1 MSEDARHI
9 EYIDLIVKD
18 LSRELSE
25 QERSKLDAWLGSD
38 KDNQSIY
45 DEYKRI
51 WLELDKV
58 EGKTSSDV
66 DFEWRR
72 LERAISEEDSAPAAR
87 PNVFLRIAASV
98 VLFIALSII
107 VFFVLNQNQ
116 TEEVVAQQAIE
127 EISLPEG
134 TKVSLNRQTTLEY
147 KTKFDGET
155 REVKLDGE
163 AFFEVVRDTLRPF
176 IVQTGDLFVEVL
188 GTAFNVKAYQ
198 GDDLVEVTVE
208 SGKVAVYRMEDKGNM
223 VILVRGQ
230 KAVFRKEVE
239 ELTRM
244 DNEDLNFKSWKT
256 RHIIFE
262 DTPMFEVVKIVNE
275 IYGSDIRLESDQL
288 LNCPV
293 TTEFNG
299 QTIET
304 ILKVLSSTLDLEVTK
319 EAGQIII
326 SGEGC

>member
-1 MSEDARHI
+1 MSEDPGHI

-25 QERSKLDAWLGSD
+25 QERSKLDDWLRS
-38 KDNQSIY
+38 KVENQSIY
-45 DEYKRI
+45 DEYKRV

-66 DFEWRR
+66 DFEWER
-72 LERAISEEDSAPAAR
+72 LERAISEEYTPAAG

-98 VLFIALSII
+98 VLLISLGVI

-176 IVQTGDLFVEVL
+176 IIQTGDLFVEVL

-326 SGEGC
+326 SGRGC